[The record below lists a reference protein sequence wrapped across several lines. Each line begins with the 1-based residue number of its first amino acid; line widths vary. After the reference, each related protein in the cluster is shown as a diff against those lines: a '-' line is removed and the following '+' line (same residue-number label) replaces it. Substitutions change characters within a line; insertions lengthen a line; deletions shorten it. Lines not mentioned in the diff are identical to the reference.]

1 MTDILSI
8 SPPTSGRRIGLAL
21 IGLGPGS
28 QPHVKSLVDLVDR
41 VDVRHAVC
49 RRPDQADL
57 GPLAGRVRAT
67 ADLDAVLADPAVHA
81 VIVATPA
88 AKHLDIA
95 GRCLAAGRHVLVEK
109 PLEVSLPRA
118 QALVAAARASGRRF
132 GVVLQHRFRPGSQ
145 RLRALLAE
153 GALGAVQFASVRVP
167 WWRPQAGYYDQPGR
181 GTLARDGG
189 GVLLTQAIH
198 ALDLFRSLV
207 GVTTVEAAQAATTAV
222 HHMETEDYA
231 AALLRLDGGAP
242 GLLMATTA
250 MFPGSPEVIEIAGTR
265 ATATLAAGRLQVRW
279 HDGREETV
287 EAEGP
292 GGSGANI
299 MDFPHD
305 AHRALIADFL
315 DAIES
320 DRDPQV
326 TGEEALATQRLIDEV
341 LARAGWGGHVH
352 QAIAT

>member
-1 MTDILSI
+1 V
-8 SPPTSGRRIGLAL
+8 SPLAPLASPTRIGLAL

-28 QPHVKSLVDLVDR
+28 QPHVKSLVDLADR

-49 RRPDQADL
+49 RHPERADL
-57 GPLAGRVRAT
+57 GALAGRVRAI
-67 ADLDAVLADPAVHA
+67 ADLDAVLADPSVQA

-88 AKHLDIA
+88 STHAEIA

-109 PLEVSLPRA
+109 PLEVTRDRA
-118 QALVAAARASGRRF
+118 EALVTAARASGRRF
-132 GVVLQHRFRPGSQ
+132 GVVLQHRFRPGSL
-145 RLRALLAE
+145 RLRALLAG

-181 GTLARDGG
+181 GTLQRDGG

-207 GVTTVEAAQAATTAV
+207 GVQAVESAQATTTAV
-222 HHMETEDYA
+222 HQMETEDYA
-231 AALLRLDGGAP
+231 AALLRLDGGVP
-242 GLLMATTA
+242 GLLLATTA
-250 MFPGSPEVIEIAGTR
+250 MYPGTPESIEIAG
-265 ATATLAAGRLQVRW
+265 ALGTAVLSAGRLQVRW

-292 GGSGANI
+292 GGSGAQI

-305 AHRALIADFL
+305 AHRSLIADFL
-315 DAIES
+315 DAIETG
-320 DRDPQV
+320 RDPQV

-341 LARAGWGGHVH
+341 LARAGWRPAAQGS
-352 QAIAT
+352 A